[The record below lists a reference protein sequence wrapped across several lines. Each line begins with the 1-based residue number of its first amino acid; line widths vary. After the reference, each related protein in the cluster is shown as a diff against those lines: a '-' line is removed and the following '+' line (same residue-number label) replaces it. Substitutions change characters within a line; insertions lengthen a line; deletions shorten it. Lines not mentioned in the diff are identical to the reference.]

1 MLTKERKQKGTK
13 MLVLQLGLIPLN
25 DYFLDLFI
33 GTLTPWCAMMS
44 CLPSTSNKWSILWFF
59 NGRPFVLENKR
70 DTK

>member
-33 GTLTPWCAMMS
+33 GTLTPCVCHDELFA
-44 CLPSTSNKWSILWFF
+44 LNK
-59 NGRPFVLENKR
+59 
-70 DTK
+70 